1 MNNFGDFLYS
11 LRKEKGMTQ
20 AQLAELLGV
29 TNKAVSKWETGEAMP
44 ETSLLLPL
52 SRIFDVTVD
61 ELLEGKRNIDNDN
74 AKEIENQQ
82 VNKNTSQEY
91 TFKDKDEDKE
101 LIDEYIKRHMFTRG
115 KDDEKTTL
123 EKIGAL
129 VCTCVF
135 SLGLITYLILGVVA
149 NLWTPYWILIPLC
162 ALSCGIIGILFD
174 LFDVKKR
181 NQKIRRGENPY
192 TGAICGIVMLVC
204 IITYLILGAF
214 LSLWHPLWILLVIG
228 AFVCSVIGIIGGI
241 FTNKPKQD

>member
-1 MNNFGDFLYS
+1 MNNFGDFLYT

-20 AQLAELLGV
+20 AELAELLGV

-61 ELLEGKRNIDNDN
+61 ELLNGNRNIDNDN
-74 AKEIENQQ
+74 AKEVNHQI
-82 VNKNTSQEY
+82 NKNTS
-91 TFKDKDEDKE
+91 KEDNE
-101 LIDEYIKRHMFTRG
+101 DDFEIIRRHMFTRG
-115 KDDEKTTL
+115 KDDEKTML

-149 NLWTPYWILIPLC
+149 DLWTPYWILVPLC

-174 LFDVKKR
+174 LCDVKKR

-204 IITYLILGAF
+204 IITYLIVGAF
-214 LSLWHPLWILLVIG
+214 FSLWHPLWILLVVG

-241 FTNKPKQD
+241 FSNKTKKD